1 MLSVYSESG
10 LPCCSLG
17 LSSASAPLQPFS
29 LMSVGRLSPHTQNC
43 LVELGVA
50 PPSGHLSLEANLQ
63 FPGAIKTP
71 FPSSQE
77 RGVSIAEDGLTSLAA
92 APDLDV
98 N

>member
-1 MLSVYSESG
+1 M
-10 LPCCSLG
+10 
-17 LSSASAPLQPFS
+17 
-29 LMSVGRLSPHTQNC
+29 
-43 LVELGVA
+43 A

-71 FPSSQE
+71 LPPSQE
-77 RGVSIAEDGLTSLAA
+77 RGVAIAEDGLTSLAA